1 MARAL
6 VGLLPLVL
14 VGCFL
19 ESDPDAPV
27 TRLSNVGVVPTVSF
41 SASGSRVRAA
51 IEVDPRVINA
61 CVTLDDEFQSTLN
74 GVPMAIQSR
83 GGSGGSIGSS
93 DPCYPPIVEL
103 SGPPATDSA
112 AIMIS
117 YPRHTISIDLG
128 DLLVA
133 RSAQPVPD
141 GPFVFEPGKAI
152 MLRWSPAS
160 DLQRYQPRVEFSLTG
175 TLTRDIAPVTVAGDV
190 LSFSLAETSRPDEL
204 RITQLRDLRM
214 EIDWPGCA
222 GARCL
227 LIQTPA
233 FTHGLAWK

>member
-1 MARAL
+1 MARAIF
-6 VGLLPLVL
+6 GLLPLVL

-27 TRLSNVGVVPTVSF
+27 TLLSNVAMLPKVSF

-51 IEVDPRVINA
+51 IEVDPWAIGA
-61 CVTLDDEFQSTLN
+61 CVTLDDDFQSTLN
-74 GVPMAIQSR
+74 GVPMAIRSR

-93 DPCYPPIVEL
+93 VPCYPPVIEL
-103 SGPPATDSA
+103 IGPPTTDSA
-112 AIMIS
+112 VIAIS

-141 GPFVFEPGKAI
+141 GPFVFEPGKPI
-152 MLRWSPAS
+152 TLRWSPAS
-160 DLQRYQPRVEFSLTG
+160 DLQLYEPSVEFALAG
-175 TLTRDIAPVTVAGDV
+175 TRTRDVAPVTVADDV
-190 LSFSLAETSRPDEL
+190 LSFALAVTSRPDEL
-204 RITQLRDLRM
+204 RITQLRDLRT
-214 EIDWPGCA
+214 EVEWSGCT
-222 GARCL
+222 GARCV

-233 FTHGLAWK
+233 FTHGLAWR